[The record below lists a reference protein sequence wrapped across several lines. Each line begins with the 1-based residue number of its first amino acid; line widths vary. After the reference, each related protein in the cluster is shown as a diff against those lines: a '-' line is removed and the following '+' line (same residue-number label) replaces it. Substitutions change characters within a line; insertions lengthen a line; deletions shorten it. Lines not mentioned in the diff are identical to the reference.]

1 MSKGYGQFCPL
12 AKAAE
17 LLCERWTM
25 ILVRELVAGSRRF
38 NDLRRGLPRISPT
51 LLSRRLHQLAQAGV
65 VQRLVDDDGTQSY
78 ELTCAGREL
87 APMVQ
92 FMGTWGHRWVGS
104 HLEEQDLDMGL
115 LMWDIR
121 RGVDAGKFPRQRVVV
136 QFELIEAPTGWADW
150 WLVSENGEI
159 DLCLEDP
166 GYEVDL
172 LVRCTPRTLTAVWLC
187 RRSVADAE
195 GARELQILG
204 NSSLRKRFP
213 EWLQGSPLARLG
225 EASLRAD
232 PVLQELVAP
241 NPIS

>member
-1 MSKGYGQFCPL
+1 
-12 AKAAE
+12 
-17 LLCERWTM
+17 
-25 ILVRELVAGSRRF
+25 
-38 NDLRRGLPRISPT
+38 

-78 ELTCAGREL
+78 DLTRAGREL
-87 APMVQ
+87 APLVQ

-104 HLEEQDLDMGL
+104 HLEEHDLDMGL

-204 NSSLRKRFP
+204 SSALRKRFP

-232 PVLQELVAP
+232 PILHEWVAP
-241 NPIS
+241 DPIS